1 MVPSKL
7 TWYQASLICV
17 SLAVA
22 VVLQTVNS
30 SRCSAQENGAS
41 TSVEELLTML
51 QTIDPYR
58 PMGEVKGAVKVFG
71 STSMDAMAHLW
82 VTGFAEFH
90 PLVKSEISAAGSM
103 DAMKQLLETPAGV
116 AMLSRPVTDN
126 ELAELKKQG
135 LKNPVAFVV
144 AREALGVFVNA
155 ANPVQSISGEQLR
168 AIFTAEKATSDLN
181 WSLLGASGEWSK
193 KGINV
198 VSRTENSGTQKFLQD
213 FVFKDTTL
221 RTGKVAFDSNK
232 EVVNAIAADPLSIA
246 ICGLHCGENSAKALQ
261 LTAGASVVPS
271 DDHAILSG
279 HYPLTRPM
287 SIIIDLG
294 QTSQEAKSSQELV
307 RYALCNQ
314 GQMSAIRAGFYPV
327 DLPLLRAGMQK
338 LNLR

>member
-1 MVPSKL
+1 
-7 TWYQASLICV
+7 
-17 SLAVA
+17 
-22 VVLQTVNS
+22 
-30 SRCSAQENGAS
+30 
-41 TSVEELLTML
+41 ML

-58 PMGEVKGAVKVFG
+58 PMGDVKGAVNVFG

-82 VTGFAEFH
+82 AHGFNEFH
-90 PLVKSEISAAGSM
+90 PAVKIEISAAGTA
-103 DAMKQLLETPAGV
+103 DAMTKLLESPSGV
-116 AMLSRPVTDN
+116 AMLYRPIKDE
-126 ELAELKKQG
+126 ELEELRKQG

-155 ANPVQSISGEQLR
+155 TNPVQSISGEQLR
-168 AIFTAEKATSDLN
+168 AIFTAEKASSELN

-198 VSRTENSGTQKFLQD
+198 VSRTENSGTQMFLQD
-213 FVFKDTTL
+213 FVFHDVAL
-221 RTGKVAFDSNK
+221 RVGKVAFDSNK
-232 EVVNAIAADPLSIA
+232 EVVNAVAADPLSIA
-246 ICGLHCGENSAKALQ
+246 ICGLHCGDNTAKPLQ

-279 HYPLTRPM
+279 QYPLTRPM

-294 QTSQEAKSSQELV
+294 QSTPEAKASQELV
-307 RYALCNQ
+307 RYALCNE
-314 GQMSAIRAGFYPV
+314 GQMRAIRAGFYPV